1 MRLFKVFFIVVLAL
15 LAAAFVATAFRRAY
29 QPQPQTVQGQIEAQQ
44 YAVSSK
50 VPGRIAAVHVS
61 KGDTVKQGQL
71 VFTLE
76 SPELDAKMAQAAA
89 SREAAAA
96 MAEAVEKGARRQQVA
111 AAENQW
117 RQAKAAADLAEKT
130 FVRIDSLFRDGVMA
144 AQKRDEAQAQFTAA
158 RHGAEAAYQ
167 AYTLAVE
174 GARQEEKEAAAARV
188 RIAEG
193 AEREVRALA
202 ADTTIHSPHDG
213 EVEQLLLQAGELAPQ
228 GFPVVTLVDMDD
240 AWAVFHV
247 REDLL
252 RHFPKDAEITAT
264 VPALGDK
271 EHSFRVTRVA
281 AMGDFATWRAT
292 DAGKG
297 YDMRSFEIEARP
309 LAPIAGLRAGM
320 SVLVRP

>member
-1 MRLFKVFFIVVLAL
+1 MRTLKILSMAILAL
-15 LAAAFVATAFRRAY
+15 LAVAFVATAFRRAY
-29 QPQPQTVQGQIEAQQ
+29 QPQPQVVQGQIEAQQ

-50 VPGRIAAVHVS
+50 IPGRIAAVHVG
-61 KGDTVKQGQL
+61 KGDTVKRGQL

-89 SREAAAA
+89 GREAASA
-96 MAEAVEKGARRQQVA
+96 MAEAVEKGARHQQVA

-117 RQAKAAADLAEKT
+117 LQAKAAADLAEKT
-130 FVRIDSLFRDGVMA
+130 FARIDNLYRDGVMA

-158 RHGAEAAYQ
+158 HHGAEAAYQ
-167 AYTLAVE
+167 AYLLALE
-174 GARQEEKEAAAARV
+174 GAREEEKEAAAAKV
-188 RIAEG
+188 RMAEG

-247 REDLL
+247 REDLV
-252 RHFPKDAEITAT
+252 RHFAKDVEFTAT
-264 VPALGDK
+264 LPALGDE
-271 EHSFRVTRVA
+271 EHRFRVTRVA

-309 LAPIAGLRAGM
+309 LTPIAGLRAGM
-320 SVLVRP
+320 TVLVRP